1 MRKATCYR
9 KLSIALESE
18 VVILFFIEKKKKK
31 KKKTC
36 LSFEFLFHEYH
47 ARCSA
52 DFRVCPLVEIFLIK
66 SRSVDR
72 DNLA

>member
-18 VVILFFIEKKKKK
+18 VVILFFIEKKRK

-36 LSFEFLFHEYH
+36 SSFEFLFHEYH
-47 ARCSA
+47 ARCLA

>member
-1 MRKATCYR
+1 MRKATCYC

-18 VVILFFIEKKKKK
+18 VVILFLIE

>member
-1 MRKATCYR
+1 MRKATCYC

-18 VVILFFIEKKKKK
+18 VVILFLIE

-52 DFRVCPLVEIFLIK
+52 DFRVCRLVEIFLIK

>member
-1 MRKATCYR
+1 MRKATCYC

-18 VVILFFIEKKKKK
+18 VVILFFIEKKKR

>member
-1 MRKATCYR
+1 MRKATCYC
-9 KLSIALESE
+9 KFSIALDSE
-18 VVILFFIEKKKKK
+18 LGIFFLLKKK

-36 LSFEFLFHEYH
+36 LSFEFLLHEYH

-66 SRSVDR
+66 SRSVNR